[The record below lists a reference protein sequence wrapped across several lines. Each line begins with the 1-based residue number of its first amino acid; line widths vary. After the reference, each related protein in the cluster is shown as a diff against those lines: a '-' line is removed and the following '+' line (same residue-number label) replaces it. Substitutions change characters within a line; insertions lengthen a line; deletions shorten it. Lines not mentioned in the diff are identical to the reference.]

1 MIASRNDTGPMIT
14 FDHIAIAAHTLEE
27 GAQYV
32 CNLTGLTF
40 PKGGEHPDMATHNL
54 VTALGPDTFA
64 EVISINPNAPA
75 PNRPRWFELDNPVAQ
90 AKFPCTQAWLL
101 RTDDIDGCIRKA
113 ATLGINL
120 GRATPFRRDALRWR
134 FAVTDDGA
142 IPLDGAAPLLLQ
154 WDETGPQHPASGMSD
169 LGLRMDSL
177 SIDTPHADR
186 LGALL
191 HVLGLQDP
199 PKIRQSQTTKI
210 NAVFST
216 AAERDIQ

>member
-1 MIASRNDTGPMIT
+1 MIT
-14 FDHIAIAAHTLEE
+14 FDHIAIAAPTLAE
-27 GAQYV
+27 GAAYMR
-32 CNLTGLTF
+32 NLTGLTF
-40 PKGGEHPDMATHNL
+40 PKGGAHPDMGTHNL

-64 EVISINPNAPA
+64 EVIAINPDVTP

-113 ATLGINL
+113 AKLGIDL

-134 FAVTDDGA
+134 FAVTADGS

-154 WDETGPQHPASGMSD
+154 WDETGPQHPASGMPD
-169 LGLRMDSL
+169 LGLRMDTL
-177 SIDTPHADR
+177 TIDTPHADR
-186 LGALL
+186 LIELL
-191 HVLGLQDP
+191 ETLGLQKP
-199 PKIRQSQTTKI
+199 PEIRQSQIPKI

-216 AAERDIQ
+216 AQERGEA